1 MFLKIIEIENALMA
15 PDEGDVLY
23 YEEPLAE
30 ATILCPNE
38 YVSSVMNMCD
48 ERRGE

>member
-1 MFLKIIEIENALMA
+1 MA
-15 PDEGDVLY
+15 PDDGLVAY

-30 ATILCPNE
+30 ATILCPKE
-38 YVSSVMNMCD
+38 YVSAVMNLAD